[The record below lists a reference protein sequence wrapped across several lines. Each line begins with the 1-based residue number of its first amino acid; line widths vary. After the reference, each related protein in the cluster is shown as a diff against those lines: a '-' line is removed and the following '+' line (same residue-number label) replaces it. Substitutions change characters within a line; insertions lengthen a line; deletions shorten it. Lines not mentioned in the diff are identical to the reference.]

1 MFDGLLF
8 PPHNKAILDLLFDM
22 ATWHVYAKLRQ
33 HTEYTLRSFE
43 VKTRDLGDQL
53 QHFSRHTCPAFQTN
67 ELPGEVATRGRRQV
81 ANQKTRALSGKQPAK
96 KPQNRE
102 HPDESVKTFNLSTP
116 KVHALGDYLSTIR
129 WLGTTDSYSTQR
141 VFADQ
146 LTQNEPNSFF

>member
-8 PPHNKAILDLLFDM
+8 PPHNKAVLDLLFDM
-22 ATWHVYAKLRQ
+22 ATWHAYAKLRQ

-53 QHFSRHTCPAFQTN
+53 RHFSRHTCPAFQTK
-67 ELPGEVATRGRRQV
+67 ELPGEVAARGRRQV
-81 ANQKTRALSGKQPAK
+81 ANQKTRALSGKQPAR

-116 KVHALGDYLSTIR
+116 KVHALGDYPSTIR

-146 LTQNEPNSFF
+146 LT